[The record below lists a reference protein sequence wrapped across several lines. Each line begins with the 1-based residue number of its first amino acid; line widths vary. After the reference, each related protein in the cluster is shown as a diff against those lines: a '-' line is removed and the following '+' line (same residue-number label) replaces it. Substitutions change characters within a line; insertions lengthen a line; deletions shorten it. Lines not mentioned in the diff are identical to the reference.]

1 MQRDALNKYFLCKF
15 TVVNNLIKLLFKQ
28 KNVQLFLPLIYE
40 QQLTMPRCKQE
51 IELKVKFDNGT
62 KLEIER

>member
-1 MQRDALNKYFLCKF
+1 MCKF
-15 TVVNNLIKLLFKQ
+15 IVVNNLIKLLFKQ

-51 IELKVKFDNGT
+51 IELQVKFDNGT